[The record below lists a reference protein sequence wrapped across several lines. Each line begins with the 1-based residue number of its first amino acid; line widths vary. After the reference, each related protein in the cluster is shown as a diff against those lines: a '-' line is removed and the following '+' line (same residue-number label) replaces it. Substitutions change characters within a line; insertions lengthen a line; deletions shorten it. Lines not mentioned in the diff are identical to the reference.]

1 MPLSDAASD
10 HSHIVRYERL
20 QRGAFYAD
28 FRRDR
33 RLNPEV
39 YHCVIQR
46 EGSAEILRWTQ
57 HRSLEEAKEAAQ
69 SELSQLTI
77 RNDSEQQISARSS

>member
-1 MPLSDAASD
+1 MPFSDAASD

-28 FRRDR
+28 FRRDG

-69 SELSQLTI
+69 SELNQLSMS
-77 RNDSEQQISARSS
+77 NNSEQHISANSS